1 MAHAAGRRLPWLG
14 RILSGWPLPSAG
26 LDGAPLQPR
35 PCGGPP
41 GYPQEPR
48 GWRAFG
54 VGSEICSVVRNPHQL
69 LVAQPSLGGGE
80 RGHGAVSSSG
90 VLFQGFLRPNCVPD
104 SKAELAML
112 FEVIYT
118 KRLT

>member
-1 MAHAAGRRLPWLG
+1 MGPPCSLAHVGV
-14 RILSGWPLPSAG
+14 
-26 LDGAPLQPR
+26 
-35 PCGGPP
+35 PP

-54 VGSEICSVVRNPHQL
+54 GGSEICSVVRNPHQL

-80 RGHGAVSSSG
+80 GGHGAVSSSG
-90 VLFQGFLRPNCVPD
+90 LLFQGFLRPNCIPD
-104 SKAELAML
+104 SKADLAML